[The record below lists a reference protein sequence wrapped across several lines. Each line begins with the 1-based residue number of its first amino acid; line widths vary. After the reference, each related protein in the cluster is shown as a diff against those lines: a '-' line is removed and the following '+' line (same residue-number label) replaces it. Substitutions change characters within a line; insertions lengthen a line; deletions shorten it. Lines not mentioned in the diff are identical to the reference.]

1 MNDLW
6 AKKAWKG
13 AQLQKD
19 YSKKGEK
26 TPVCCP
32 MIDLS
37 WQ

>member
-19 YSKKGEK
+19 YSKKK
-26 TPVCCP
+26 AKKHLFVV
-32 MIDLS
+32 
-37 WQ
+37 Q